1 MIGADP
7 RYARVVLSCRFHAR
21 SDLPQH
27 LVAILPAEG
36 VVDRLEA
43 FDVQDPDG
51 KLPVASGV
59 ADLLV
64 EALHEQGPV
73 GEAGEL
79 VVVGEM
85 PDSLGFL
92 QMIEGERDIAGELLA
107 EITLLLVK
115 HS

>member
-51 KLPVASGV
+51 ELPVASGV

-64 EALHEQGPV
+64 EALHEQGAV
-73 GEAGEL
+73 GKAGEF
-79 VVVGEM
+79 VVVSKM

-92 QMIEGERDIAGELLA
+92 QMIEGERDVASKLLK
-107 EITLLLVK
+107 EVHLLLV
-115 HS
+115 